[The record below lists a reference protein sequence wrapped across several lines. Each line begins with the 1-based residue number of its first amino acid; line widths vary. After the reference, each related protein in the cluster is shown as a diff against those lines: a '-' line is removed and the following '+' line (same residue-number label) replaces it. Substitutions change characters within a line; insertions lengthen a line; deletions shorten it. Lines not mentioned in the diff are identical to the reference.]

1 MAAELSKNNS
11 QITTLN
17 ECADSVSVSHHG
29 PSSMHQAVVLFLGRG
44 RDTSYISVCSGSL
57 YGRPPPP
64 AVQVNCQ
71 HDLWRREL
79 SLDGLLNLPRDEL
92 VPSAHVTVVCFLHWP
107 IFIHANKLNLPCFC
121 FVFSPPPFSL
131 FFPRVW
137 PAWQLPETWDWQRGV
152 NFTGRFLPPRLWYE
166 RYPGF

>member
-1 MAAELSKNNS
+1 MAGVRNRKEIVGKNAAETHQRKMAAELSKTNS

-29 PSSMHQAVVLFLGRG
+29 PSSMHQAVILFLGRG

-79 SLDGLLNLPRDEL
+79 SLDGLLNLPL
-92 VPSAHVTVVCFLHWP
+92 T
-107 IFIHANKLNLPCFC
+107 N
-121 FVFSPPPFSL
+121 
-131 FFPRVW
+131 
-137 PAWQLPETWDWQRGV
+137 
-152 NFTGRFLPPRLWYE
+152 WYH
-166 RYPGF
+166 RPM

>member
-29 PSSMHQAVVLFLGRG
+29 PSSMHQAVVLFLG

-107 IFIHANKLNLPCFC
+107 IFIHAQQIKSAMFLFC
-121 FVFSPPPFSL
+121 FFDKAI
-131 FFPRVW
+131 FFP
-137 PAWQLPETWDWQRGV
+137 PSLLPFFPPSLTCLTI
-152 NFTGRFLPPRLWYE
+152 TGDVRLTARSE
-166 RYPGF
+166 LHGTVSSSEALI